1 MLKRT
6 VLSLC
11 QVRDTDALGNDIL
24 RDIDDMMDESDRL
37 PNVHLQIHHECQ

>member
-11 QVRDTDALGNDIL
+11 QVRDTGALGNDIL
-24 RDIDDMMDESDRL
+24 RDINDMMDEADRL
-37 PNVHLQIHHECQ
+37 PNVHLQIRHKCQ